1 MTTKTNVYQEL
12 ARLEG
17 ERDAAIA
24 ARAAEAAQHRQ
35 EKDTLRTMA
44 TRLTCWRCGTAAFQP
59 NERCDSHLSWMDR
72 LQTEVEHHN
81 AWRKRADEA
90 EARLAAV
97 EAERDAERQRW
108 MDARAREIEHS
119 IRADCAEAERDRL
132 KAALAKA
139 DEALKRIT
147 AGQEDCGDPGTE
159 CPLHNA
165 HKTWHPVSEAL
176 AMIAALTPQGQ
187 STDGETR

>member
-1 MTTKTNVYQEL
+1 MSETDPWKVAKSTIR
-12 ARLEG
+12 ARIADYSVALLGHSSGSQQAKEN
-17 ERDAAIA
+17 AQTAIDVAIDA
-24 ARAAEAAQHRQ
+24 ARAAEAAQHQQEIAAKDAMIAQLEENIARQ
-35 EKDTLRTMA
+35 AGYML
-44 TRLTCWRCGTAAFQP
+44 AA
-59 NERCDSHLSWMDR
+59 D
-72 LQTEVEHHN
+72 
-81 AWRKRADEA
+81 
-90 EARLAAV
+90 ARLAAV
-97 EAERDAERQRW
+97 
-108 MDARAREIEHS
+108 
-119 IRADCAEAERDRL
+119 EAERDRL

-159 CPLHNA
+159 CPLHDA